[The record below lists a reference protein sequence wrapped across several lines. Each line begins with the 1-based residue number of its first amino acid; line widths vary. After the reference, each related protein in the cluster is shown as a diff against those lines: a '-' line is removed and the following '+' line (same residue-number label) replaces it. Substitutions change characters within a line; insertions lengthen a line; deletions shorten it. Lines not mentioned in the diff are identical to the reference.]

1 MNKDPKLFVW
11 TKSADDIL
19 EMLAEVADEPLE
31 AMGDTDAIARL
42 CRAVAVTLMAASQ
55 RPTQKAMGQGAVR
68 SQVESSD
75 MRPRTQRCQ
84 LILGQGMLHACWDA
98 RNLNAPGKFPVSAPE
113 HRYLTASE
121 KRRPP
126 FHGRTGRS

>member
-1 MNKDPKLFVW
+1 MSRSRPW
-11 TKSADDIL
+11 ATR
-19 EMLAEVADEPLE
+19 MPLR
-31 AMGDTDAIARL
+31 GF
-42 CRAVAVTLMAASQ
+42 AVQWPLPLMAASQ
-55 RPTQKAMGQGAVR
+55 RPTQKAMGHGAVR
-68 SQVESSD
+68 SQVESSEYAFRERKD
-75 MRPRTQRCQ
+75 VD

-98 RNLNAPGKFPVSAPE
+98 RNLNAPSRFLVSAPE